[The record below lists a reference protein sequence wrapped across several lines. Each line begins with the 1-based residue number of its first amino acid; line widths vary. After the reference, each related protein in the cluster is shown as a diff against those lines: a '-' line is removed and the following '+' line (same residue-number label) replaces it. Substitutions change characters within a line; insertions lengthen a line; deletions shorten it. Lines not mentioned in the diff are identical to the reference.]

1 MHWRKVKAMYHP
13 KTAMLPGM
21 LLILMGS
28 LDCATTVLGT
38 LYYGASEMNPML
50 VGVVGNVPLFMALK
64 LTATVFIAG
73 TYVLSTK
80 IINSM
85 QDKTARSYRAGSAV
99 IKIIYTCLVAFLV
112 VVVANNVLVILF

>member
-1 MHWRKVKAMYHP
+1 MYQP

-28 LDCATTVLGT
+28 LDCATTVVGT

-50 VGVVGNVPLFMALK
+50 SSVVGNVPLFMALK

-73 TYVLSTK
+73 TYILSAK
-80 IINSM
+80 ILHTM
-85 QDKTARSYRAGSAV
+85 KDKTARSYRFGSVAIKV
-99 IKIIYTCLVAFLV
+99 IYMALVAFLV

>member
-1 MHWRKVKAMYHP
+1 MYHP

-28 LDCATTVLGT
+28 LDCATTVIGT

-50 VGVVGNVPLFMALK
+50 SSVVGNVPLFMALK

-73 TYVLSTK
+73 TYILSAK
-80 IINSM
+80 ILNTM
-85 QDKTARSYRAGSAV
+85 QDKTARSYRFGSAAIKV
-99 IKIIYTCLVAFLV
+99 IYMALVAFLV